1 MSKLFTGTVILIA
14 ANAISKILGAVFK
27 IPLTYLL
34 HEEGMAIMNTALS
47 VYTMLLSLVISGFP
61 LAISTLTAKHYA
73 LKNYSYVKKISYIS
87 MLLLG
92 IIGLFV
98 SLILFFGS
106 EFFAYAMKDPKATE
120 AIRVI
125 SPSVFIV
132 AIGTVCKGYFQGSVN
147 MLPTGISQVTES
159 LVRLVAGYGLAYFL
173 IAYGIHYAAS
183 GAVLGIT
190 IGEIVAT
197 LILLLMFLY
206 SVRKIPSGGIKPEGR
221 QAARDIFS
229 IAVPMFL
236 CSGFI
241 NALHMVDTAV
251 IRNCL
256 LRISFT
262 PDTAADFLNYYSRF
276 TDCFSN
282 LPKTLKTDI
291 SGARWLYGAYSGY
304 ALTIF
309 NLPTG
314 IIASLGVSILPI
326 ITGNLASGNIK
337 SVKKTS
343 SLALKATTAIAF
355 PFAFGMAFFSNEVLT
370 LLFKNTASAPLLMLL
385 SPCLIFVSI
394 TNLFISILHSAG
406 YIKEPSLFTAL
417 GILLKIALNFMLI
430 PLPQI
435 NICGAPIS
443 SAVAYLVVM
452 CFCAVFIKKRLDIRF
467 YIKESVIMPFLIS
480 GLMILFMKLTIAPLE
495 NLFGETI
502 GFLSCMGAGALFYML
517 ITILLFKK

>member
-1 MSKLFTGTVILIA
+1 MSELFTGTVILII

-73 LKNYSYVKKISYIS
+73 LKNHSYMKKLSYAS
-87 MLLLG
+87 MLLLSA
-92 IIGLFV
+92 IGLFV
-98 SLILFFGS
+98 SLILFFGA
-106 EFFAYAMKDPKATE
+106 EFFAYAMKDPKATL

-125 SPSVFIV
+125 SPSVFAV
-132 AIGTVCKGYFQGSVN
+132 AVGTVCKGYFQGSVN
-147 MLPTGISQVTES
+147 MLPTGLSQVIES
-159 LVRLVAGYGLAYFL
+159 LVRLFAGYGLAYIF
-173 IAYGIHYAAS
+173 IRRGVQFAAS

-197 LILLLMFLY
+197 FILLSMFLY
-206 SVRKIPSGGIKPEGR
+206 SIKKVPSGGINPGKK
-221 QAARDIFS
+221 QAISDIFS

-236 CSGFI
+236 CSSFI
-241 NALHMVDTAV
+241 SALHMVDTAV

-256 LRISFT
+256 LKICFT
-262 PDTAADFLNYYSRF
+262 PKTASEFLAYYSRF

-282 LPKTLKTDI
+282 ITHTLRPDI
-291 SGARWLYGAYSGY
+291 AGARWLYGAYSGY

-314 IIASLGVSILPI
+314 IIGSLGVSILPI
-326 ITGNLASGNIK
+326 ITGNLASGNLK
-337 SVKKTS
+337 SVTKTT
-343 SLALKATTAIAF
+343 SLALKVTTAIAF
-355 PFAFGMAFFSNEVLT
+355 PFAFGMAFFSREVLS
-370 LLFKNTASAPLLMLL
+370 LLFNNTASAPMLVLLA
-385 SPCLIFVSI
+385 PCLIFVAIS
-394 TNLFISILHSAG
+394 NLFISILHSAG

-417 GILLKIALNFMLI
+417 GILLKILFNFMLI

-443 SAVAYLVVM
+443 SSVAYLVVM
-452 CFCAVFIKKRLDIRF
+452 CFCAVFIKKKLDVRF
-467 YIKESVIMPFLIS
+467 YVKDSVIKPFFLS
-480 GLMILFMKLTIAPLE
+480 ALMILFMKLTIAPFK
-495 NLFGETI
+495 NLFGESI
-502 GFLSCMGAGALFYML
+502 GFLSCLGAGALFYLL